1 MRTISGELIARDRVI
16 RMEVP
21 FYENRKVAKNRPAV
35 EPSMIGAI
43 GEHNRFDIELYDF
56 AKKLFE
62 KGPRRSANAI
72 SARLAALNSGRGL
85 GSKKFW
91 LSVEGAGRFLLSNT
105 VSTI

>member
-1 MRTISGELIARDRVI
+1 MISGKLIARDRVI

-35 EPSMIGAI
+35 EPSVISAI
-43 GEHNRFDIELYDF
+43 GEHNGFDIELYDF

-72 SARLAALNSGRGL
+72 SARLGTLNSGRGL
-85 GSKKFW
+85 GSFKNFW
-91 LSVEGAGRFLLSNT
+91 LSVERTGRFLLSNT